1 MFEVQSKSESRRT
14 SIESLSYSISFETI
28 LVGAVEEA
36 GKIQRLLSEIRN
48 NNVFRGGFRRR
59 LWRVN
64 YKFSILTRKKKGKK
78 RYTTKTTKL
87 DF

>member
-48 NNVFRGGFRRR
+48 NHVFRGGFRRR
-59 LWRVN
+59 LWGVN
-64 YKFSILTRKKKGKK
+64 YKFLILTRKKKGKK